1 MNLENIVSILA
12 HESTHYLLLSN
23 NIKIENRMQNECL
36 TDITAILLGFG
47 EFMVEGYKI
56 SNRVIYDEI
65 NHRSIKK
72 DRIGYIT
79 YKDVKYAKSK
89 I

>member
-1 MNLENIVSILA
+1 
-12 HESTHYLLLSN
+12 
-23 NIKIENRMQNECL
+23 MQNECL